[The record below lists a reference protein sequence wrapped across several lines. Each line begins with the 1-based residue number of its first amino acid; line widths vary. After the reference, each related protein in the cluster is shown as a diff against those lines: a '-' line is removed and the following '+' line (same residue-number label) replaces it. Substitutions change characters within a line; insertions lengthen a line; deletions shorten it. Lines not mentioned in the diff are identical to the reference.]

1 MPNVSGFFTRN
12 LTLKVSAFAV
22 ALLLWL
28 SVQWEAPGRFQF
40 EDVPVRVDLSD
51 PDWVLVGDPQ
61 PAVVTV
67 SLQGAAGDLSR
78 TGRPTILVPMDEV
91 TTGDT
96 TVVLRSQWVRVQDRP
111 GVGVE
116 DIQPATV
123 RFTFEP
129 VERRSI
135 PLVFSLENELPEGLA
150 LAGPPLPAAQEVRV
164 TGARSRLAEM
174 DSVRFRSLDLATISG
189 TGTVT
194 LRVDSTAV
202 QGLQV
207 QPAQVEVDVRVEES
221 EERIVEDVPYVLS
234 DSELADE
241 FESIPEVGV
250 VRLTGAR
257 SLVER
262 VDASQLE
269 IVIEI
274 DSDALPEAGEQVTPA
289 LRVRGLPDWV
299 RATFEEEEV
308 VLTRRA
314 DDADDPEDPEDPDGE
329 GDRAS

>member
-1 MPNVSGFFTRN
+1 MPNFSGFFTRN
-12 LTLKVSAFAV
+12 VRLKVSAFAV

-116 DIQPATV
+116 DIQPSTV

-135 PLVFSLENELPEGLA
+135 PLAFSLESELPEGLA
-150 LAGPPLPAAQEVRV
+150 LSGPPLPAAQEVRV
-164 TGARSRLAEM
+164 SGPRSRIAEM
-174 DSVRFRSLDLATISG
+174 DSVRFRPLDLSAITE
-189 TGTVT
+189 TGTVM
-194 LRVDSTAV
+194 LRVDSAAV

-207 QPAQVEVDVRVEES
+207 QPPQVEVDVRIEDS
-221 EERIVEDVPYVLS
+221 EERIVEEVPYVLS
-234 DSELADE
+234 DPELADE
-241 FESIPEVGV
+241 FESLPAAGV
-250 VRLTGAR
+250 LRLTGAR

-262 VDASQLE
+262 VDAAQLE
-269 IVIEI
+269 IVIEV
-274 DSDALPEAGEQVTPA
+274 DPDALPEPGEQVTLP

-299 RATFEEEEV
+299 GATLDEDEV
-308 VLTRRA
+308 VLTRRS
-314 DDADDPEDPEDPDGE
+314 EDEEDPDVPDGE
-329 GDRAS
+329 AGGAS